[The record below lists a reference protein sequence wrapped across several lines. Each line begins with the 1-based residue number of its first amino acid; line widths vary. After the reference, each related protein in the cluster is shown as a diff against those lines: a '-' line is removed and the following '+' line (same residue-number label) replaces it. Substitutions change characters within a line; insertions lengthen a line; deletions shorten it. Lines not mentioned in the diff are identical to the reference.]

1 MKLFRKWKNEKTVF
15 DEKDKVSI
23 ALTQDLLK
31 GLLVNAGKEIAV
43 LCIGSDKNIADSL
56 GPLVGTMLKEN
67 NLPYPVYGTLEAP
80 VHALNLEMT
89 LEEIYQELDNHLLI
103 VLDACIGQKE
113 EIGTVFLRQGPLHP
127 GIAIGNVLPPVG
139 DFHLLAVVN
148 YQNKKKHKN
157 FLTDTRL
164 FTIYDMAKRTS
175 ELILEVAQAIKEK
188 KKNDN

>member
-15 DEKDKVSI
+15 NEKDIVSI
-23 ALTQDLLK
+23 ALTQDSLEE
-31 GLLVNAGKEIAV
+31 LLVNAGKEIAV

-89 LEEIYQELDNHLLI
+89 LEEIHQELDNHLLI
-103 VLDACIGQKE
+103 VLDACIGQVE
-113 EIGTVFLRQGPLHP
+113 EIGTVLLRQGPLHP

-148 YQNKKKHKN
+148 YQNKKNYKN
-157 FLTDTRL
+157 FSRDTRL

-175 ELILEVAQAIKEK
+175 ELILEVAHAVKKK

>member
-15 DEKDKVSI
+15 DEEDKVSI
-23 ALTQDLLK
+23 VLTQNSLK
-31 GLLVNAGKEIAV
+31 ELLVSADKEIAV

-80 VHALNLEMT
+80 VHALNLEIK
-89 LEEIYQELDNHLLI
+89 LEEIYQELDHHLLI

-127 GIAIGNVLPPVG
+127 GIAMGNVLPPVG

-148 YQNKKKHKN
+148 YQNKKQHKK

-164 FTIYDMAKRTS
+164 FTIYEMAKRTS
-175 ELILEVAQAIKEK
+175 ELILEVAQAVKDEK
-188 KKNDN
+188 NG